1 MINAYKIWCLLG
13 YAKIVLKSTEF
24 MKVPGFHLEVA
35 GLPELDLVA
44 KIGDILVRDLS
55 IIIIFQGI
63 NLIHFEKI

>member
-1 MINAYKIWCLLG
+1 
-13 YAKIVLKSTEF
+13 

-63 NLIHFEKI
+63 NLIHFEKIKAQRLISIF